1 MKNKPLKQQVQFF
14 QEELLGLQA
23 DEDEK
28 QVPFSANLII
38 EGAVT
43 AWKAYFSLSQ
53 LQEFN

>member
-1 MKNKPLKQQVQFF
+1 MKNKPLKQQIQFF

-28 QVPFSANLII
+28 QVPFKSILII

-43 AWKAYFSLSQ
+43 AWKAYLSLSQ